1 MKQRSL
7 AHITFSLLCLIAITT
22 VNWQVAHIKDAH
34 AERLESDSYVIQFG
48 NFNVTSG
55 EKSSANYNV
64 TDTVGQTAA
73 GAFGEYGTSGYFV
86 GAGFQYI
93 YQIKTFEFIISDLT
107 MDLGELVDGAF
118 GTDTHTLEIT
128 TRGAGGYTIY
138 AYEQHPLRL
147 PGTSNIIP
155 DTTCDS
161 GTCTTTSASVWTNA
175 NVGGFGFNIQGDDI
189 PSDFVN
195 NTYFRPFAN
204 DEAAA
209 QMQAVM
215 SSQNIALQRTST
227 VTYQAAKKGDTAAG
241 QFQTAVVYVA
251 VPGY

>member
-1 MKQRSL
+1 MSKRTL
-7 AHITFSLLCLIAITT
+7 PRLLLYLLCFAAITAFDWR
-22 VNWQVAHIKDAH
+22 VSRVK

-55 EKSSANYNV
+55 QKSSTNFNL

-93 YQIKTFEFIISDLT
+93 YQIKNFSFIISDLT
-107 MDLGELVDGAF
+107 MDLGELTDGAF
-118 GTDTHTLEIT
+118 GTDSHTMEIT

-138 AYEQHPLRL
+138 AYELHPLRHKNS
-147 PGTSNIIP
+147 SNIIAN
-155 DTTCDS
+155 TTCDA
-161 GTCTTTSASVWTNA
+161 GTCTNSSAGIWA
-175 NVGGFGFNIQGDDI
+175 NPNIAGFGFNIQGDDI

-204 DEAAA
+204 DEAAEA
-209 QMQAVM
+209 MQPVM
-215 SSQNIALQRTST
+215 FSPNIAVKRTST
-227 VTYQAAKKGDTAAG
+227 VTYQAAKAGDTAAG
-241 QFQTAVVYVA
+241 EFETAVVFVA

>member
-1 MKQRSL
+1 
-7 AHITFSLLCLIAITT
+7 
-22 VNWQVAHIKDAH
+22 
-34 AERLESDSYVIQFG
+34 
-48 NFNVTSG
+48 FNVTSG
-55 EKSSANYNV
+55 EKSSSNYNV

-93 YQIKTFEFIISDLT
+93 YQIKTFSFIISDLT
-107 MDLGELVDGAF
+107 MDLGELTDGAF
-118 GTDTHTLEIT
+118 GTDNHTLEIT

-138 AYEQHPLRL
+138 AYEQHPLRI
-147 PGTSNIIP
+147 PTTSYIIN
-155 DTTCDS
+155 DTTCDA
-161 GTCTTTSASVWTNA
+161 GTCTTSAASIWTNPSID
-175 NVGGFGFNIQGDDI
+175 GFGFNIQGDDI
-189 PSDFVN
+189 PTDFVN

-209 QMQAVM
+209 TMQPVM
-215 SSQNIALQRTST
+215 SSSNIALQRTST
-227 VTYQAAKKGDTAAG
+227 VTYQAAKAGDTAAG

>member
-1 MKQRSL
+1 MTRHTSYRIL
-7 AHITFSLLCLIAITT
+7 FGTLLFLTL
-22 VNWQVAHIKDAH
+22 VFLSYRVHSVK

-55 EKSSANYNV
+55 EKSSTNYNV

-93 YQIKTFEFIISDLT
+93 YQIKTFSFIISDLQ
-107 MDLGELVDGAF
+107 MDLGELTDGAF
-118 GTDTHTLEIT
+118 GTDSHTMEIT

-147 PGTSNIIP
+147 QGGTDIIA
-155 DTTCDS
+155 DTSCDS
-161 GTCTTTSASVWTNA
+161 GTCTTSSAGVWTNPNIA
-175 NVGGFGFNIQGDDI
+175 GFGFNIQGDDI

-204 DEAAA
+204 DEASA
-209 QMQAVM
+209 QMQPVM
-215 SSQNIALQRTST
+215 SSSNIALERTST
-227 VTYQAAKKGDTAAG
+227 VTYQAAKAGDTAAG